1 MTRWI
6 VVLMVLVVLVL
17 GGWLAFGALNGGM
30 PVQAAKVTRGPIR
43 EIVDEQAKTRLP
55 IEYEI
60 TMPFAGR
67 VEDIELAEGTE
78 VTAGQPVA
86 QISTKDLDFEVAEAQ
101 AAVDR
106 LAASIIESQ
115 DTSVEEGL
123 RQQALKFVESMAKT
137 VAAAE
142 NRKTAGEKQVEV
154 AERKLANTLRVFQSG
169 TGGVTQERVDEDD
182 LRHVEAQVDYRQD
195 ILVTE
200 SIKAIE
206 AATLL
211 MPQMVAD
218 YITRK
223 GLQTAVL
230 DKEKSEAQAR
240 LQQALLNQERG
251 TMTSPVD
258 GIVLERL
265 VTYEQY
271 LPAGEALLRIGE
283 LRKLEIETDVL
294 SEDAT
299 AIRPGQPVEIYG
311 PGVGARG
318 QVSGKVDRVHPAGF
332 TKLSSLGVEQQ
343 RVKVIVKL
351 DPAALDE
358 LLEAKVGVDYRVR
371 VRIFTASRESTLVVP
386 RSALFRAPDG
396 GWQVFAAT
404 TGRAML
410 TPVEVGLMND
420 DLAEIE
426 SGLGENDLVVLA
438 PESSL
443 TEGARVKAVIR
454 Q

>member
-1 MTRWI
+1 MSRWLIAI
-6 VVLMVLVVLVL
+6 VVIASLVL
-17 GGWLAFGALNGGM
+17 AAWVIFAITSGGV

-55 IEYEI
+55 IEYQI

-67 VEDIELAEGTE
+67 IEDIELTEGAEVQAGE
-78 VTAGQPVA
+78 VVA
-86 QISTKDLDFEVAEAQ
+86 HVSQKDLDYEVAEAQ

-154 AERKLANTLRVFQSG
+154 AARKLANTKEIFQSR

-195 ILVTE
+195 ILVAE
-200 SIKAIE
+200 SIRAIE

-240 LQQALLNQERG
+240 LEQALLNRQRG
-251 TMTSPVD
+251 TMESPVD

-265 VTYEQY
+265 VTHEQY
-271 LPAGEALLRIGE
+271 LPAGEVLLRIGD
-283 LRKLEIETDVL
+283 LRKLEVQADVL

-299 AIRPGQPVEIYG
+299 AIRPGQAAEIYG
-311 PGVGARG
+311 PGVGQNGLVRG
-318 QVSGKVDRVHPAGF
+318 SVERVYPAGF

-343 RVKVIVKL
+343 RVKIIVRL
-351 DPAALDE
+351 EPDALDE

-404 TGRAML
+404 AGRARL
-410 TPVEVGLMND
+410 TPVEIGLMND
-420 DLAEIE
+420 DQAEIKSGLAE
-426 SGLGENDLVVLA
+426 GDLVVLA

-443 TEGARVKAVIR
+443 TEGARVNALVR
-454 Q
+454 

>member
-1 MTRWI
+1 MSRWI
-6 VVLMVLVVLVL
+6 IGIVAVVVLLVVA
-17 GGWLAFGALNGGM
+17 WAALAMVNGGVS
-30 PVQAAKVTRGPIR
+30 VQAAKVARGPIR

-55 IEYEI
+55 IDYKI

-67 VEDIELAEGTE
+67 IEDIELEEGAEVE
-78 VTAGQPVA
+78 SGQVVA
-86 QISTKDLDFEVAEAQ
+86 QIAPKDLDYEVDEAQ

-115 DTSVEEGL
+115 DTSVEEGM

-142 NRKTAGEKQVEV
+142 NRKIAGEKQVEV
-154 AERKLANTLRVFQSG
+154 AARKLANTQEIFQSK
-169 TGGVTQERVDEDD
+169 TGGVTQEKVDEDD
-182 LRHVEAQVDYRQD
+182 LRHVEAQVDFRQD
-195 ILVTE
+195 ILVAE

-223 GLQTAVL
+223 GLQTTVL

-240 LQQALLNQERG
+240 LEQALLSRERG
-251 TMTSPVD
+251 TMKSPVD

-265 VTYEQY
+265 ITHEQY
-271 LPAGEALLRIGE
+271 LPAGEVLVRIGD
-283 LRKLEIETDVL
+283 LRKMEVEADVL

-299 AIRPGQPVEIYG
+299 AVRPGQAVEIYG
-311 PGVGARG
+311 PGVGASGLVRG
-318 QVSGKVDRVHPAGF
+318 SVERVYPAGF

-343 RVKVIVKL
+343 RVKVIVRL
-351 DPAALDE
+351 EPAALDE

-371 VRIFTASRESTLVVP
+371 VRIFTAASENALVVP
-386 RSALFRAPDG
+386 RSAIFRSPDG

-404 TGRAML
+404 GGRARL

-420 DLAEIE
+420 DAAEIKSGLAE
-426 SGLGENDLVVLA
+426 GDLVVLA
-438 PESSL
+438 PETSL
-443 TEGARVKAVIR
+443 TEGARVKAVVR
-454 Q
+454 E